1 MRILG
6 IDPGST
12 VTGYG
17 IIDFTERRTRVVAC
31 GVVRVPARKPF
42 PQRLRAIYDGIQELI
57 STHNPEQVAVEDL
70 FYAANV
76 KSALRMGHARG
87 VVLLAVARHDIP
99 ISEYSP
105 REIKLAVAGSGAAS
119 KEQVRR
125 MVQALL
131 DLDEAPAKMDTSD
144 ALAVA
149 LCHLHRLQGATGLAR
164 EWR

>member
-6 IDPGST
+6 IDPGSV

-17 IIDFTERRTRVVAC
+17 IVDFDQGSTEIVTC
-31 GVVRVPARKPF
+31 GVIRAPARKPF
-42 PQRLRAIYDGIQELI
+42 PQRLKAIYSGIDELI
-57 STHNPEQVAVEDL
+57 SSYHPDQAAIEDL
-70 FYAANV
+70 FYAENV

-105 REIKLAVAGSGAAS
+105 REIKMAVAGNGAAS

-131 DLDEAPAKMDTSD
+131 SMAAAPEKMDTSD

-149 LCHLHRLQGATGLAR
+149 LCHFHRVTGAGSRMRATK
-164 EWR
+164 